1 MRKLIMLLTS
11 ILLFTLLML
20 NFSAL
25 TPAQLINGEV
35 SITAEGADIAILS
48 DNLNA
53 TKYTPTEG
61 TQMKITSQKPMQ
73 FLYIKFAEVP
83 NEYKINAD
91 GKELERGRKGFLHE
105 LIELEQGVT
114 ELTITLPS
122 AAITE
127 LHIYSAGELPQEIQ
141 HWDEPLRKA
150 DMLVFPS
157 HADDEVLYMGA
168 AIATS
173 INDGKDVQ
181 VAYIA
186 NHWGDVER
194 PHELLDGLWALGITA
209 YPIIGEVE
217 DIPSRGMDEA
227 LSVYPSDAILSYQV
241 EQIRRFK
248 PDVILGHD
256 LDGEYGHGLHMLNA
270 TLLQT
275 AFSESSDA
283 AKFPESYEKYGV
295 WEPQKLYLHLYKENQ
310 LSLNVDAP
318 LEHFGEK
325 TAYEVAK
332 ISFEKHKSQ
341 HKWDL
346 AVEKSGVANCQLWG
360 LAGTTVGLDSGS
372 LDLFENVVDKPQP
385 TSTPTPK
392 EPAPASSRAEHG
404 ESKPLSATI
413 LPLSAKI
420 AITAVIVLS
429 TFAILYRKYR
439 R

>member
-1 MRKLIMLLTS
+1 MKKLI
-11 ILLFTLLML
+11 TLLAGVIL
-20 NFSAL
+20 SSLLAINFSAL
-25 TPAQLINGEV
+25 SPAQLLNSEV
-35 SITAEGADIAILS
+35 TILADQLMPTNLY
-48 DNLNA
+48 DNLNTTSYA
-53 TKYTPTEG
+53 PAEG
-61 TQMKITSQKPMQ
+61 SAMKITSQKPMQ
-73 FLYIKFAEVP
+73 YLYIKFAEVP

-91 GKELERGRKGFLHE
+91 GKELEHGTKGFLHE
-105 LIELEQGVT
+105 LIELEQVAN
-114 ELTITLPS
+114 ELTITLPG

-127 LHIYSAGELPQEIQ
+127 LYIYSAGELPQEIQ
-141 HWDEPLRKA
+141 RWDEPLRKT

-173 INDGKDVQ
+173 IANGKDVQ
-181 VAYIA
+181 VAYIS

-194 PHELLDGLWALGITA
+194 PHELLDGLWALGITS
-209 YPIIGEVE
+209 YPIIGDVE

-227 LSVYPSDAILSYQV
+227 LSVYVSNDILAYQV

-248 PDVILGHD
+248 PAVILGHD

-270 TLLQT
+270 RLLQT
-275 AFSESSDA
+275 AFSESIDA
-283 AKFPESYEKYGV
+283 SKFPESYEKYGT

-310 LSLNVDAP
+310 LSLDVDAP
-318 LEHFGEK
+318 LEHFGKK

-332 ISFEKHKSQ
+332 LSFEKHISQ
-341 HKWDL
+341 HKWEL

-372 LDLFENVVDKPQP
+372 LDLFENVVNKPQP

-392 EPAPASSRAEHG
+392 EPAPTSSRVEQG

-420 AITAVIVLS
+420 AITAVIVL
-429 TFAILYRKYR
+429 TTVAILYRKYLR
-439 R
+439 